1 MNSRQPV
8 ICGVRCQINMNI
20 YVKSS
25 LRGILGYLLIQI
37 VSCIF
42 VSKPGTSI
50 IAKWSD
56 SFLLC
61 IFACPFMWIPLL
73 IYPGIF
79 IIAIFAVLNRG
90 KKEISPSLIS
100 SSIIIYS
107 IGLLI
112 AEYGLEFFKRGV
124 EPWKLILIAAISCS
138 IGFLYAKSRTPN
150 KAN

>member
-1 MNSRQPV
+1 
-8 ICGVRCQINMNI
+8 MNI

-25 LRGILGYLLIQI
+25 LRGILGYLFIQI
-37 VSCIF
+37 ISCIF
-42 VSKPGTSI
+42 VNKPGTSI

-56 SFLLC
+56 SFFLC
-61 IFACPFMWIPLL
+61 IFACPLMWIPLL

-112 AEYGLEFFKRGV
+112 AEYGFEFFKRGI
-124 EPWKLILIAAISCS
+124 EPWKLFLIAAISCS
-138 IGFLYAKSRTPN
+138 IGFLYAKSRTPDR
-150 KAN
+150 AS

>member
-1 MNSRQPV
+1 
-8 ICGVRCQINMNI
+8 MNI

-50 IAKWSD
+50 IAKSSD

-61 IFACPFMWIPLL
+61 IFAGPFMWIPLL
-73 IYPGIF
+73 IYPSIF
-79 IIAIFAVLNRG
+79 IIALFAVLNRG
-90 KKEISPSLIS
+90 KKKISPSLIS
-100 SSIIIYS
+100 SSIIFYG

-112 AEYGLEFFKRGV
+112 AQYGFEFFKRGT

-138 IGFLYAKSRTPN
+138 ISFFYAKARTPN